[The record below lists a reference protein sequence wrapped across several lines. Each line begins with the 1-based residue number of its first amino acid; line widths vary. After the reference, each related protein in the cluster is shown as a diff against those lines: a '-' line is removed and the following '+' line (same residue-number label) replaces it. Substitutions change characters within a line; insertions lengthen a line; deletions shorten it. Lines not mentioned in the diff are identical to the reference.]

1 MPLQPQA
8 EPPTEAR
15 PGLQGLSPAELAP
28 GFSAT
33 YIGMAL
39 IATAEANFARN
50 ALGRSD
56 IDAGGTRA
64 LRNVSSVAFG
74 GPDLRTV
81 YLGNLAGD
89 RLATFDSPLAGAQ
102 PPHWLY

>member
-1 MPLQPQA
+1 MIC
-8 EPPTEAR
+8 T
-15 PGLQGLSPAELAP
+15 SFAP
-28 GFSAT
+28 DGQTQVIIEDPDA
-33 YIGMAL
+33 AL
-39 IATAEANFARN
+39 IATAEANYARN